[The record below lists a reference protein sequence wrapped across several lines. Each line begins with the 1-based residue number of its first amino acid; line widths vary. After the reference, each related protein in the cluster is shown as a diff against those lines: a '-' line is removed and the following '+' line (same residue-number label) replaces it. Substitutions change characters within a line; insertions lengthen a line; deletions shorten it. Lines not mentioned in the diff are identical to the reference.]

1 MVIMALILMIFFL
14 SSGEH
19 VAQFK
24 FTVLLMPNGPHK
36 ITGLPFEEE
45 LYSSEHSVKDADIQV
60 LLPSTK
66 HLLFTTLHSL
76 KIWGLCLMK
85 WLWLAIFLEHENP
98 GVLIHKMHNL
108 LGHFIK
114 DKTLISEE
122 WQSLFLCQC
131 LNRTILSRNC
141 SIRTSTMWKKLCS
154 CRDADLPLKK

>member
-1 MVIMALILMIFFL
+1 MIFL

-66 HLLFTTLHSL
+66 NLLFTTLHS
-76 KIWGLCLMK
+76 
-85 WLWLAIFLEHENP
+85 
-98 GVLIHKMHNL
+98 
-108 LGHFIK
+108 
-114 DKTLISEE
+114 
-122 WQSLFLCQC
+122 
-131 LNRTILSRNC
+131 
-141 SIRTSTMWKKLCS
+141 
-154 CRDADLPLKK
+154 